1 MEDKEISMMNV
12 IPLIDIMLVLLTIV
26 LVTSTFIASGKI
38 PVDLPQ
44 AKASEKMENIP
55 QEFIEIDSSGAFFY
69 KNQEYSE
76 TELKSEVEKLPKE
89 TKIIIR
95 ADKKISLDIFV
106 VILDMLKASGFEN
119 VSLQT
124 GPKTSTH

>member
-1 MEDKEISMMNV
+1 MNV

-38 PVDLPQ
+38 PVELPQ
-44 AKASEKMENIP
+44 AKASEKMENTP
-55 QEFIEIDSSGAFFY
+55 QEYIEIDSRGDYYFQNKS
-69 KNQEYSE
+69 YSE
-76 TELKSEVEKLPKE
+76 KDLKSEIGKLPRE

-95 ADKKISLDIFV
+95 ADKSITLDIFV
-106 VILDMLKASGFEN
+106 VILDMLKADGFEN

-124 GPKTSTH
+124 GPKTSQ

>member
-44 AKASEKMENIP
+44 AKASQKMENVP
-55 QEFIEIDSSGAFFY
+55 QEFIEIDSGGMFY
-69 KNQEYSE
+69 FQNKPYSE
-76 TELKSEVEKLPKE
+76 GELKTEVQKLSRD

-106 VILDMLKASGFEN
+106 IVLDLLKAEGFEN

-124 GPKTSTH
+124 GPKTGF

>member
-38 PVDLPQ
+38 PVELPQ
-44 AKASEKMENIP
+44 AKASQKMENVP
-55 QEFIEIDSSGAFFY
+55 QEFIEIDSVGAYYFQNRPF
-69 KNQEYSE
+69 SE
-76 TELKSEVEKLPKE
+76 PELKLEVEKMPKE
-89 TKIIIR
+89 TRFIIR
-95 ADKKISLDIFV
+95 ADRKIALENFV
-106 VILDMLKASGFEN
+106 VVLDMLKAGGFEN

-124 GPKTSTH
+124 GPKTSTK

>member
-44 AKASEKMENIP
+44 ARASEKMENVV
-55 QEFIEIDSSGAFFY
+55 QEYIEIDANGKYYFHG
-69 KNQEYSE
+69 NEISE
-76 TELKSEVEKLPKE
+76 TALKSEVGQLPRE
-89 TKIIIR
+89 TKMIIR
-95 ADKKISLDIFV
+95 ADKKIALDIFV
-106 VILDMLKASGFEN
+106 VILDMLKADGFEN

-124 GPKTSTH
+124 GPKTSY

>member
-26 LVTSTFIASGKI
+26 LVTSTFVASGKI
-38 PVDLPQ
+38 PVELPQ
-44 AKASEKMENIP
+44 AKASQKMENVP
-55 QEFIEIDSSGAFFY
+55 QEFIEIDAAGSYFFQN
-69 KNQEYSE
+69 KAYSE
-76 TELKSEVEKLPKE
+76 SELKAEIDRLPRE

-95 ADKKISLDIFV
+95 ADKKIALDIFV
-106 VILDMLKASGFEN
+106 TVLDLLKAGGFEN

-124 GPKTSTH
+124 GPKTSVR

>member
-44 AKASEKMENIP
+44 AKASVKMENVP
-55 QEFIEIDSSGAFFY
+55 QEYIEIDSKGVYFFQG
-69 KNQEYSE
+69 KEISE
-76 TELKSEVEKLPKE
+76 TNLKTEVEKLSRDS
-89 TKIIIR
+89 KIIIR
-95 ADKKISLDIFV
+95 ADKSISLNIFV
-106 VILDMLKASGFEN
+106 VVLDMLKADGFEN

-124 GPKTSTH
+124 CPKTSSP

>member
-38 PVDLPQ
+38 PVELPQ
-44 AKASEKMENIP
+44 AKASQKMENVP
-55 QEFIEIDSSGAFFY
+55 QEYIEIDSGGTYYYQNKPF
-69 KNQEYSE
+69 SE
-76 TELKSEVEKLPKE
+76 SQLKAEVENLPKD

-95 ADKKISLDIFV
+95 ADKKISLDVFV
-106 VILDMLKASGFEN
+106 VVLDMLKAGGFEN

-124 GPKTSTH
+124 GPKTSR

>member
-26 LVTSTFIASGKI
+26 LVTSTFVASGKI
-38 PVDLPQ
+38 PVELPQ
-44 AKASEKMENIP
+44 AKSSQKMENIP
-55 QEFIEIDSSGAFFY
+55 QEFIEIDSTGAFFFQS
-69 KNQEYSE
+69 KPYSE
-76 TELKSEVEKLPKE
+76 AELKTEIERLPRE

-95 ADKKISLDIFV
+95 ADKTIELNIFV
-106 VILDMLKASGFEN
+106 VVLDMLKSSGFEN

-124 GPKTSTH
+124 GPKTSSQ